1 MSLYFANFINGRD
14 RTRKR
19 LEEIEESGLAFSI
32 ISLAEVYEGI
42 YYSKDPEGNEKA
54 LLDFLQ
60 DVTLINIDEEISRLF
75 GKERGR
81 LRALPRLD
89 RLLPHREVA
98 KAVLGAILSKGPRKE
113 KALENLAR
121 AAKRLESWTSDDT
134 EAVLRSN
141 LQPRAKAVLLS

>member
-1 MSLYFANFINGRD
+1 MNVSYLVDTDWAIDYLNGQD

-19 LEEIEESGLAFSI
+19 LEEIEESGLALSI

-81 LRALPRLD
+81 LRAVGKMTSDFD
-89 RLLPHREVA
+89 RLV
-98 KAVLGAILSKGPRKE
+98 GIT
-113 KALENLAR
+113 AR
-121 AAKRLESWTSDDT
+121 RYGLTLLTNNRRHFQNIDGLQVES
-134 EAVLRSN
+134 L
-141 LQPRAKAVLLS
+141 

>member
-1 MSLYFANFINGRD
+1 VNVSYLVDTDWAIDYLNGQD

-81 LRALPRLD
+81 LRA
-89 RLLPHREVA
+89 VG
-98 KAVLGAILSKGPRKE
+98 KM
-113 KALENLAR
+113 
-121 AAKRLESWTSDDT
+121 TSDFDLLVGIT
-134 EAVLRSN
+134 ARRYGLTLLTNNRRHFENVEGLRIES
-141 LQPRAKAVLLS
+141 LS

>member
-1 MSLYFANFINGRD
+1 VNVSYLVDTDWAIDYLNGQD

-19 LEEIEESGLAFSI
+19 LEEIEESGLALSI

-81 LRALPRLD
+81 LRA
-89 RLLPHREVA
+89 VG
-98 KAVLGAILSKGPRKE
+98 KM
-113 KALENLAR
+113 
-121 AAKRLESWTSDDT
+121 TSDFDLLVGIT
-134 EAVLRSN
+134 ARRYGLTLLTNNRRHFQN
-141 LQPRAKAVLLS
+141 IDGLQVESL

>member
-1 MSLYFANFINGRD
+1 MSARYLVDTDWTVDYLNGQE

-19 LEEIEESGLAFSI
+19 LEEIEGSGLAVSI

-60 DVTLINIDEEISRLF
+60 DVTVISIDEEISRLF

-81 LRALPRLD
+81 LRA
-89 RLLPHREVA
+89 A
-98 KAVLGAILSKGPRKE
+98 GKM
-113 KALENLAR
+113 
-121 AAKRLESWTSDDT
+121 TSDFDLLIGMT
-134 EAVLRSN
+134 ACRYQLTLLTNNRRHFEDIEGLRIESLN
-141 LQPRAKAVLLS
+141 

>member
-1 MSLYFANFINGRD
+1 MNVSYLVDTDWAIDYLNGQD

-19 LEEIEESGLAFSI
+19 LEEIEESGLALSI

-81 LRALPRLD
+81 LRA
-89 RLLPHREVA
+89 VG
-98 KAVLGAILSKGPRKE
+98 KM
-113 KALENLAR
+113 
-121 AAKRLESWTSDDT
+121 TSDFDLLVGIT
-134 EAVLRSN
+134 ARRYGLTLLTNNRRHFQN
-141 LQPRAKAVLLS
+141 IDGLQVESL

>member
-1 MSLYFANFINGRD
+1 MNVSYLVDTDWAIDYLNGQD

-81 LRALPRLD
+81 LRA
-89 RLLPHREVA
+89 A
-98 KAVLGAILSKGPRKE
+98 GKM
-113 KALENLAR
+113 
-121 AAKRLESWTSDDT
+121 TSDFDLLVGIT
-134 EAVLRSN
+134 ARRYGLTLLTNNHRHFENVEGLRIES
-141 LQPRAKAVLLS
+141 LS